1 MTGSHRRHAARRKN
15 NSAPFFAVAALLIIS
30 LTVIF
35 LVPKDYSGVINK
47 QVTIEAGTDSI
58 SVEDFIIENKKDYD
72 ISLLT
77 QVSDIDLSVP
87 GTYPVEI
94 KCNRSKI
101 KCELKVVDTTAPTAV
116 PLENTVFKG
125 DVLTADKFVKD
136 ISDITDVTVQFKNQP
151 DFETAGKKEVTV
163 ILKDTSAN
171 VTELTALLTVIADV
185 TPPEV
190 AGVENIA
197 VYVGSTVNYRKNVTV
212 TDDYDETPTLK
223 IDSSDVDVSKEG
235 TYTVKYTAT
244 DAAGNTVTKT
254 ATVTVS
260 RNVNSDDDKKLAAA
274 ELADKVLK
282 SIVKDGMTLRQ
293 QVSAIYNW
301 ARGNIAYSGH
311 SDKVDYLVEAYNTFK
326 YLSGDCYSYFAAT
339 KLMFER
345 LGIPN
350 IDVVKV
356 KNSATDSNHYWSLV
370 SIDGG
375 ESYYHFDA
383 TPRKG
388 TGDDFCLVTDA
399 FLDAYSDAHKKSHN
413 RDKSLYPATPEK

>member
-1 MTGSHRRHAARRKN
+1 MPGSHKRHAAHRKN
-15 NSAPFFAVAALLIIS
+15 NGTLFLAVIALLIIAVAIIA
-30 LTVIF
+30 LI
-35 LVPKDYSGVINK
+35 PKDYSKIINK
-47 QVTIEAGTDSI
+47 QLTVEAGTDNI
-58 SVEDFIIENKKDYD
+58 SVEDFIIDNEKNYE
-72 ISLLT
+72 ISMITELA
-77 QVSDIDLSVP
+77 DIDLSVP

-94 KCNRSKI
+94 KCNRSKV
-101 KCELKVVDTTAPTAV
+101 KCELLVVDTAAPVATPV
-116 PLENTVFKG
+116 ENTVFKG
-125 DVLTADKFVKD
+125 EVLTADKFVENIND
-136 ISDITDVTVQFKNQP
+136 VTDVTVQFKNTP
-151 DFETAGKKEVTV
+151 DFEKAGDQEVTIV
-163 ILKDTSAN
+163 LKDTSAN
-171 VTELTALLTVIADV
+171 SSEVTAMLTVIAD
-185 TPPEV
+185 TEAPEI

-212 TDDYDETPTLK
+212 TDDYDENPILK

-244 DAAGNTVTKT
+244 DAAGNTSTKQ
-254 ATVTVS
+254 ASVTVS
-260 RNVNSDDDKKLAAA
+260 KNVNSDDDKKLAAA
-274 ELADKVLK
+274 DLADNVLK
-282 SIVKDGMTLRQ
+282 SIVKDSMTLKQ
-293 QVSAIYNW
+293 KVTAIYNW

-311 SDKVDYLVEAYNTFK
+311 SDKADYLIEAYNTLK
-326 YLSGDCYSYFAAT
+326 TRSGDCFSYFAVT

-356 KNSATDSNHYWSLV
+356 KNSSTDSNHYWSLV

-375 ESYYHFDA
+375 DNYYHFDA